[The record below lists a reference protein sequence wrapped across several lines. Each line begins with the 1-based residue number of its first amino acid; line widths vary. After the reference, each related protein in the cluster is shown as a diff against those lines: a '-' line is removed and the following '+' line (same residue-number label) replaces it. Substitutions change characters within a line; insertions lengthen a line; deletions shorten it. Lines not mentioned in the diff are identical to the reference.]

1 MAEETYTVV
10 GGLEVAGTPNGGTI
24 TRSALL
30 AYDPL
35 VNIDALVQGG
45 HLEPGKG
52 GAQSKPGPRKAGE

>member
-10 GGLEVAGTPNGGTI
+10 GGLEVAGTPNGETI
-24 TRSALL
+24 TRAQLL

-35 VNIDALVQGG
+35 VNIDALVLGG

-52 GAQSKPGPRKAGE
+52 GAQSKPETKKAAG